1 MLKEKHNI
9 HFNLPCVTSR
19 ISIEGTELN
28 DNKQQLRSSQIL
40 GCKINQRQ
48 IAKGRQKAIPGS
60 SVLHLQYYKYADRT
74 VIISFCLAHNI
85 PSTSSVFCWTRSW
98 STSARYSR
106 PGGQLGGACGGAIHC
121 AAEKCRSIHNNNP
134 QFSWTVLSH
143 ESRIFK
149 NPCKKTENKSSE
161 NY

>member
-48 IAKGRQKAIPGS
+48 IAKGRQKSDTWFLSPTLA
-60 SVLHLQYYKYADRT
+60 VLQIRRQD
-74 VIISFCLAHNI
+74 SDN
-85 PSTSSVFCWTRSW
+85 
-98 STSARYSR
+98 
-106 PGGQLGGACGGAIHC
+106 
-121 AAEKCRSIHNNNP
+121 
-134 QFSWTVLSH
+134 
-143 ESRIFK
+143 
-149 NPCKKTENKSSE
+149 
-161 NY
+161 